1 MERNEPPPAS
11 KTTLST
17 LVGTGKEEGEGVV
30 GTGKEEDTDKG
41 VGSFL

>member
-1 MERNEPPPAS
+1 MRSRAA

-17 LVGTGKEEGEGVV
+17 VVGTAKEENKGVV

-41 VGSFL
+41 VGSFLYY